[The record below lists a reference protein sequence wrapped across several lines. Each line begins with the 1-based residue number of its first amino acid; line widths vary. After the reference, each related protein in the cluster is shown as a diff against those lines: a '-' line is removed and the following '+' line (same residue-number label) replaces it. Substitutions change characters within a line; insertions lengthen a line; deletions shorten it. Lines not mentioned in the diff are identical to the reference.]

1 MTRTLIVAIA
11 IVLSG
16 GARAAVPEFNTE
28 HFCGDFAEKRGG
40 DSMGGIAR
48 AVCILSEQS
57 TKTVVDKA
65 RGTTS
70 LPAAGKP
77 VSRPRANP
85 MSAWRN
91 AWAKRRGSKAL
102 T

>member
-1 MTRTLIVAIA
+1 MTRILMVATA

-65 RGTTS
+65 WDHVSAGSRETC
-70 LPAAGKP
+70 LKAAGESY
-77 VSRPRANP
+77 VSL
-85 MSAWRN
+85 
-91 AWAKRRGSKAL
+91 AKCLGEAQGQ
-102 T
+102 

>member
-1 MTRTLIVAIA
+1 MTRILIVAIT
-11 IVLSG
+11 IILSS
-16 GARAAVPEFNTE
+16 GARAAMPEFNTE

-65 RGTTS
+65 WNHVSSDSRETCLKVAGESYVS
-70 LPAAGKP
+70 L
-77 VSRPRANP
+77 
-85 MSAWRN
+85 
-91 AWAKRRGSKAL
+91 AKCLGEAQGQ
-102 T
+102 